1 MHWLLTNRFGTRHRP
16 IAAHF
21 AATGAVVAT
30 AALLMLW
37 LWPILD
43 GYPFVLFYPAIILCA
58 VLFNHRS
65 GVLAV
70 ALSVLAAKVLF
81 LPPTGS
87 LRIETGRVALALSLF
102 ILIGLLT
109 AILIEELHRALR
121 HATLANQKLAAAE
134 EEKDLLLREATHRF
148 KNDLSVII
156 ALLRM
161 QERSIED
168 PKARAALKAASDRL
182 AVMGRVHER
191 LRRSDGSVA
200 VVSTDEFIQGLCDD
214 LKAALIGLRPISM
227 QVAVERHLLS
237 QDRAVAVGLIIN
249 ELLTNALK
257 HAFPD
262 DRHGHVRVSFER
274 AGEGFVLRMSD
285 NGVGIAP
292 HTGTKGSGL
301 GQRLVRSMA
310 DQIGGTLDIKPEEG
324 GAGTVVTV
332 RFPATS

>member
-1 MHWLLTNRFGTRHRP
+1 
-16 IAAHF
+16 
-21 AATGAVVAT
+21 
-30 AALLMLW
+30 
-37 LWPILD
+37 
-43 GYPFVLFYPAIILCA
+43 

-70 ALSVLAAKVLF
+70 ALSALAAKVLF

-87 LRIETGRVALALSLF
+87 LRIETSRVALALSLF

-161 QERSIED
+161 PERSIED

-274 AGEGFVLRMSD
+274 VGDKFVLRVSD

-292 HTGTKGSGL
+292 HTGAKGSGL

-310 DQIGGTLDIKPEEG
+310 DQIGGTLDIKPDEG
-324 GAGTVVTV
+324 A
-332 RFPATS
+332 RERW

>member
-1 MHWLLTNRFGTRHRP
+1 MHWLLTNRFGTRDWP
-16 IAAHF
+16 LAAHF

-37 LWPILD
+37 LWPIQD
-43 GYPFVLFYPAIILCA
+43 GFPFVLFYPAIILCA

-70 ALSVLAAKVLF
+70 ALSALAAKVLF

-161 QERSIED
+161 PERSIED

-274 AGEGFVLRMSD
+274 VGDEFVLRVSD

-292 HTGTKGSGL
+292 HTGAKGSGL

-310 DQIGGTLDIKPEEG
+310 DQIGGTLDIKPDES